1 MSKARS
7 TPATAGAKLL
17 QKRKQGRA
25 KVQRAKKQVDKL
37 AGMCDAAR
45 AMHDAREAVKTAAKE
60 KKSAEGLATLRAAQI
75 AYSKQLDAARKA
87 QEERRSKERAAAA
100 AEVRADEA
108 ARADE
113 PSPKARPKPPSAK
126 SVTFAP
132 GTTPSDGQRREAR
145 SAVVPTVFELQQS
158 KRYAC
163 ASVSLPD
170 TASLATMAAASVVCA
185 DAIGGI
191 GAWGD
196 GAGTWAAPHRWIPLV
211 EKLNRAY
218 NLAPDREDGSST
230 RHVLG
235 MKLRN
240 GEYNMVFFPER
251 DVEPEIDLPPLVD
264 GSGRVL
270 APHEVVFRVTRPDAS
285 VQHNGD
291 PFYRYKPFKAI
302 QREFY
307 YTLHGAA
314 HDYAPPCLA
323 AILYPAVLIVNK
335 DGSTETLYGAL
346 YVLHRASKDLVSLLD
361 DETTRLREAHAGR
374 TQLPAYA
381 GALRKAGSK
390 AALWLLPVLVR
401 QAKLGAL
408 SFDAKPA
415 NYVFGAD
422 GKPYAID
429 FDAGMYSVSN
439 DARVQWHAGLLMLV
453 GLLTAHVRLYSAP
466 ALADGWAGALRP
478 LVLEL
483 CAGARG
489 ARWLFDARV
498 VNREFSEIMSDTD
511 EAARRRLEMMT
522 HVYFTNAKRYE
533 GAPFRPASGANA
545 PGLTEQLLRYSLHGT
560 TTKADEQLAAALG
573 CAKARSALAAAAVA
587 ARPWG

>member
-1 MSKARS
+1 
-7 TPATAGAKLL
+7 
-17 QKRKQGRA
+17 
-25 KVQRAKKQVDKL
+25 
-37 AGMCDAAR
+37 MCDAAR

-87 QEERRSKERAAAA
+87 QEERRREERAAAA

-453 GLLTAHVRLYSAP
+453 RLLTAHVRLYSAP

-498 VNREFSEIMSDTD
+498 VNREVLRDHVRHRRGRAPPTRD
-511 EAARRRLEMMT
+511 DDARLLHQCQAVRRRTLPPGQRRQRARPYRAAVE
-522 HVYFTNAKRYE
+522 VQPARLRDGFTGSRA
-533 GAPFRPASGANA
+533 GAGAWLGPRPAPLGGSGQAVGGRAWEPPRTVCRPNCVA
-545 PGLTEQLLRYSLHGT
+545 FVNNQPPPESGNDRGT
-560 TTKADEQLAAALG
+560 CSFCL
-573 CAKARSALAAAAVA
+573 
-587 ARPWG
+587 